1 MTILSRVIKN
11 KPYLPNPAHRVRIIE
26 AKLTDHERR
35 MPLTGARIFFSSK
48 REKII
53 FISTLTSYFSIKSL
67 NRIKKQKSDNI
78 RKLLVYFKKGALISI
93 DNVLHDVSIRVIVKS
108 GKAYFLII
116 KIPIIGIFM
125 IKKYNFLVL
134 FLALFI
140 VFIFKRLINI
150 V

>member
-1 MTILSRVIKN
+1 
-11 KPYLPNPAHRVRIIE
+11 
-26 AKLTDHERR
+26 
-35 MPLTGARIFFSSK
+35 
-48 REKII
+48 
-53 FISTLTSYFSIKSL
+53 L